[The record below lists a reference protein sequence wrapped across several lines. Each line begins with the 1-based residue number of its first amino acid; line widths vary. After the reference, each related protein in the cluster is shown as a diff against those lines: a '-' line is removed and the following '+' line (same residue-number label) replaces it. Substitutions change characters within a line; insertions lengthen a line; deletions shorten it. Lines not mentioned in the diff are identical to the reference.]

1 MKFNFIK
8 LIISMLTHRDYLK
21 IKLTSQYHKGIHLY
35 LTNAFGYLK
44 LI

>member
-1 MKFNFIK
+1 MTANFIK
-8 LIISMLTHRDYLK
+8 LIFFMFAHREYYKLKLTHPYR
-21 IKLTSQYHKGIHLY
+21 KGIHLY